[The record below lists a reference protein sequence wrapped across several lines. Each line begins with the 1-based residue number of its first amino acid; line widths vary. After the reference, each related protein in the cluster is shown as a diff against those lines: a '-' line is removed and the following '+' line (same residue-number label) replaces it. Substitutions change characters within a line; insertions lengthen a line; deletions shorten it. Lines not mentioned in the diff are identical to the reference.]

1 MKMNVIA
8 ALVVIKERGRV
19 RRKAVARVQIPGLN
33 PGRVLLLMVVL
44 QALITRD
51 TAVVLHQQK
60 TDPED
65 FE

>member
-33 PGRVLLLMVVL
+33 PGRVLLLMVAL
-44 QALITRD
+44 QAQITRD
-51 TAVVLHQQK
+51 TAVVLLRQK
-60 TDPED
+60 TDPD
-65 FE
+65 DLD